1 MHVPLITGFYAGILG
16 LILVFITARVI
27 VTRTREKVSLMDGGN
42 PRMTVAIRQQGNF
55 CELVPFALIV
65 ILVAEVLGSSI
76 FLIHILGIVLVV
88 ARVVHP
94 FGLRLDRGDTPPRI
108 LGATLTLIVI
118 LVGSVWD
125 IWLFVSRIL
134 LVPAAS

>member
-16 LILVFITARVI
+16 LILVLLTARVI
-27 VTRTREKVSLMDGGN
+27 VTRQRERVSLLDGGN

-55 CELVPFALIV
+55 CELVPFALIL

-76 FLIHILGIVLVV
+76 YLIHILGIVLVV
-88 ARVVHP
+88 ARLIHP
-94 FGLRLDRGDTPPRI
+94 FGLRVDRGDTPPRV
-108 LGATLTLIVI
+108 LGATLTMIVI

-125 IWLFVSRIL
+125 IWIFISRIL
-134 LVPAAS
+134 LMPT

>member
-16 LILVFITARVI
+16 LILVLLTARVI
-27 VTRTREKVSLMDGGN
+27 VTRTREKVSLLDGGN

-55 CELVPFALIV
+55 SELVPFALIL

-76 FLIHILGIVLVV
+76 YLIHILGIVLVV
-88 ARVVHP
+88 ARVIHP
-94 FGLRLDRGDTPPRI
+94 FGLRVDRGDTPPRV

-125 IWLFVSRIL
+125 IWMFVSRVML
-134 LVPAAS
+134 AAAS

>member
-16 LILVFITARVI
+16 LILVLLTARVI
-27 VTRTREKVSLMDGGN
+27 VTRTREKVSLLDGGN
-42 PRMTVAIRQQGNF
+42 PRMIVAIRQQGNF
-55 CELVPFALIV
+55 SELVPLALIL

-76 FLIHILGIVLVV
+76 YLVHILGIVLVI
-88 ARVVHP
+88 ARVIHP
-94 FGLRLDRGDTPPRI
+94 FGLRVDRGDTPPRV

-125 IWLFVSRIL
+125 IWMFVSRMML
-134 LVPAAS
+134 AAAS